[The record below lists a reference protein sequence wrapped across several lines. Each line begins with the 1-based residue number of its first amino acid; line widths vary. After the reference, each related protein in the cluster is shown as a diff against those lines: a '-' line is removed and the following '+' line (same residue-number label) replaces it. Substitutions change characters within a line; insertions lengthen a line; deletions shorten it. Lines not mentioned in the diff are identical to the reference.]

1 MTAGGFSSKRLVRL
15 RALQERYV
23 ASGLV
28 PGMVAVLA
36 RRGEVY
42 VEATGRLAFEG
53 AGAQVPMATDTVV
66 RMASMTKPVVAACVM
81 TMIEDCTLRLDDPID
96 EFVPELANMRVLADP
111 SGPLEDTVAA
121 ARSITVRDV
130 LTFTLG
136 TGMAPEDSPISA
148 AMDKLGGP
156 TLDEWVAGLGRLPLV
171 HQPGERWLYDTG
183 ADVAGVLIQ
192 RAAGK
197 SFGAALQ
204 ERILEPLGMKDTGFS
219 VEPGSLDRF
228 AAAYHQ
234 DNAPTG
240 EAVVLSDEAYWTKPK
255 TLEGGS
261 GGLVSTADDYLT
273 FASALLAGGAGVLS
287 RAAVSLM
294 TSDQLTPTQR
304 EISGFWPGYFANTSW
319 GLGLG
324 LVTRRTNLGPSAG
337 SYGWSGFYGTA
348 WYNDP
353 AEDLTALLIQQRAH
367 AGDARLPLPRDFWTT
382 IYQALD

>member
-1 MTAGGFSSKRLVRL
+1 MAVGGFSSRRLVRL
-15 RALQERYV
+15 RELQERYV
-23 ASGLV
+23 ASGVV
-28 PGMVAVLA
+28 PGMLSVLA

-53 AGAQVPMATDTVV
+53 AGAAVPMATDTVV

-81 TMIEDCTLRLDDPID
+81 TLIEDCTLRLDDPID

-121 ARSITVRDV
+121 ARPITVRDV

-136 TGMAPEDSPISA
+136 TGMAPENSPIAA
-148 AMDKLGGP
+148 AMDTLGGP

-197 SFGAALQ
+197 SFGAALR

-219 VEPGSLDRF
+219 VDPGSLDRF

-240 EAVVLSDEAYWTKPK
+240 EAVVLSDEEYWSKPK

-261 GGLVSTADDYLT
+261 GGLVSTADDYLA

-287 RAAVSLM
+287 RASVSLM
-294 TSDQLTPTQR
+294 TSDQLSPTQR
-304 EISGFWPGYFANTSW
+304 KISGFWPGYFDNTSW

-324 LVTRRTNLGPSAG
+324 LVTRRTTLGPSAG

-353 AEDLTALLIQQRAH
+353 AEDLTGLLIQQRAH
-367 AGDARLPLPRDFWTT
+367 A
-382 IYQALD
+382 